1 MYLIYEEGKDELY
14 CRCTKDDWLIW
25 KKFWEEL
32 KQKGMVKELSSNYTE
47 KTMGICFGE
56 YGTED
61 FKYGIGVER

>member
-1 MYLIYEEGKDELY
+1 
-14 CRCTKDDWLIW
+14 
-25 KKFWEEL
+25 
-32 KQKGMVKELSSNYTE
+32 MVKELSSNYTE